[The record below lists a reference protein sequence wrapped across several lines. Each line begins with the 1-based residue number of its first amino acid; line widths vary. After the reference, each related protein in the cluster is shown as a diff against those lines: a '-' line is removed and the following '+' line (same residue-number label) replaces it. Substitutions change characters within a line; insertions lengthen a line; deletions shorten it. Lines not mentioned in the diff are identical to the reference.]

1 MSFLKLFSPF
11 RLITGF
17 IITTFVIYPAL
28 SDPTGTF
35 TSISEFIGKLIPI
48 IEGGA

>member
-1 MSFLKLFSPF
+1 MSFLRVFSPF

-28 SDPTGTF
+28 SDPTGTLGAV
-35 TSISEFIGKLIPI
+35 SEFIGKITMI
-48 IEGGA
+48 GGV